1 MKNKAFFL
9 FLAFFCIFLLL
20 VGTFFFLK
28 KEPVE
33 ESFSSLKQ
41 VKLDISD
48 ESIAWENFK
57 SFEVELKE
65 DLEINEE
72 GIYHLKGTLIDGGIT
87 INTKGYVK
95 LIFDNVSIK
104 NSKGPA
110 LMILDSKTVVLELVE
125 NTSNY
130 LEDGKSYIDLDEE
143 VKGCIYSKSDFVI
156 EGLGT
161 LEIKA
166 NYKDGMVSKDDLKI
180 NNGTIIIE
188 SNDDGIRGK
197 DSIYILNGNFN
208 IKSKGDSFKTT
219 NDALDEKGFI
229 YIKNGNFTID
239 SRQDGFN
246 AIKKLIIEQGQ
257 FLITTGGGSLTK
269 NEKEEQFEG
278 MFWNPSMDNKNNS
291 SSKSTKGLK
300 AGTDLIIES
309 GQFKIDSLDDSIHSN
324 GTIAILEGNFEL
336 SSSDDGIHA
345 DSEIQI
351 KNGNIDIQKSYEGIE
366 SGQITI
372 DGGVITVFSTDDG
385 INVAGGKDGSSLNR
399 PGANTFKQNSN
410 SRLIVNNGTIY
421 VHASGDGIDVNG
433 SAYVN
438 GGNIVVEGP
447 TDNGNGALDY
457 DGEFVV
463 TGGSLFALGS
473 SGMAQGISSNSKQYG
488 FIAYLSK
495 TYPKGTKIAIYQS
508 DEQLITEFSSTKE
521 FSNLVYSS
529 EALRKEDSYVL
540 KINDEKIETFT
551 IQSVM
556 TQLGEK
562 RKDKESM
569 KGPRR

>member
-9 FLAFFCIFLLL
+9 FLAFFCIFLILGGL
-20 VGTFFFLK
+20 FFFFLR
-28 KEPVE
+28 KEAVE
-33 ESFSSLKQ
+33 ESLSSLKQ
-41 VKLDISD
+41 VKLDLSD
-48 ESIAWENFK
+48 ESIVWKNFK

-87 INTKGYVK
+87 INTQGYVK
-95 LIFDNVSIK
+95 LIFDGVSIK

-156 EGLGT
+156 EGLGM

-166 NYKDGMVSKDDLKI
+166 NYKDGIVSKDDLKI
-180 NNGTIIIE
+180 NNGTITIE

-208 IKSKGDSFKTT
+208 IKSQGDSFKTT
-219 NDALDEKGFI
+219 NDSLDEKGFI

-239 SRQDGFN
+239 SNQDGFN

-257 FLITTGGGSLTK
+257 FQITTGGGSLTK
-269 NEKEEQFEG
+269 NENEKPFEG
-278 MFWNPSMDNKNNS
+278 MFWNPSMDNKNNLS
-291 SSKSTKGLK
+291 SISTKGLK
-300 AGTDLIIES
+300 AGTDLILES
-309 GQFKIDSLDDSIHSN
+309 GQFKIDSFDDSIHSN
-324 GTIAILEGNFEL
+324 GTIIILGGKFEL

-366 SGQITI
+366 SSQITI

-410 SRLIVNNGTIY
+410 ARLIVNKGTVY

-433 SAYVN
+433 NAYIN
-438 GGNIVVEGP
+438 GGDIVVEGP
-447 TDNGNGALDY
+447 TNNGNGALDY

-463 TGGSLFALGS
+463 TGGNLMALGS
-473 SGMAQGISSNSKQYG
+473 SGMAQGISLNSKQYG
-488 FIAYLSK
+488 LIAYLSK
-495 TYPKGTKIAIYQS
+495 IYPKGTNIAIYDS
-508 DEQLITEFSSTKE
+508 NDQLIAKLSSTKE

-529 EALRKEDSYVL
+529 EKLKKEGAYVL
-540 KINDEKIETFT
+540 KINDEKIESFT
-551 IQSVM
+551 IQSIL

-562 RKDKESM
+562 KGNKESI
-569 KGPRR
+569 KRR

>member
-41 VKLDISD
+41 VKLDLSD

-229 YIKNGNFTID
+229 YIKNGNFAID

-309 GQFKIDSLDDSIHSN
+309 GQFK
-324 GTIAILEGNFEL
+324 
-336 SSSDDGIHA
+336 
-345 DSEIQI
+345 IQI

-463 TGGSLFALGS
+463 TGGSLLALGS

-488 FIAYLSK
+488 FISYLSK

-551 IQSVM
+551 IQSVI